1 MMWIMILALS
11 AAAPEPNMSNEV
23 RTALD
28 SMRLRTKVPPP
39 KVRPTYTVPGVPKT
53 PDGLNRCNEGIVF
66 SGALPSHLGET
77 IRYTV
82 EVDGL
87 SVGLVDFKTE
97 REGLFEGKPVTEY
110 RSHFQIDSLVAT
122 LVPVE
127 GRAAAIVPKGK
138 SRPIHAM
145 NRYQLKEKSYEE
157 ELSWEQEMSRLVSKR
172 SREGKSRTV
181 KRLFT
186 SESRDFITAFYLL
199 RAMEPKFSG
208 CTLLFANQRAYTID
222 LKYTGEEKVQ
232 TPVGFKESYRYEV
245 VYAHERSKKP
255 VHATIWM
262 SKSGDKLPYQA
273 EIRGRSHLFAKIH
286 LFIPGES

>member
-23 RTALD
+23 RAALD
-28 SMRLRTKVPPP
+28 SIRLPKTVRPP

-53 PDGLNRCNEGIVF
+53 PDGLSRCSDGIEF
-66 SGALPSHLGET
+66 TGDLPRHLGET

-97 REGLFEGKPVTEY
+97 REGLFEGQPVTEY

-127 GRAAAIVPKGK
+127 GRAASIVPEGK
-138 SRPIHAM
+138 NQPIHAM
-145 NRYQLKEKSYEE
+145 NRYRLKQKDYEE
-157 ELSWEQEMSRLVSKR
+157 ELSWPQDTQKLVSKR
-172 SREGKSRTV
+172 SRAGKSRTV

-208 CTLLFANQRAYTID
+208 CTLLFANQRAYTIN
-222 LKYTGEEKVQ
+222 LKYVGEDKVQ
-232 TPVGFKESYRYEV
+232 TPVGLKDSYRYEV

-255 VHATIWM
+255 IQATIWM
-262 SKSGDKLPYQA
+262 SQSSDRLPYQA
-273 EIRGRSHLFAKIH
+273 EIRGRSHLFARIH
-286 LFIPGES
+286 LFVPGES

>member
-1 MMWIMILALS
+1 
-11 AAAPEPNMSNEV
+11 MSNEI
-23 RTALD
+23 RAALD
-28 SMRLRTKVPPP
+28 SIRRPIAVRPP

-53 PDGLNRCNEGIVF
+53 PDGLSGCNEGIDYK
-66 SGALPSHLGET
+66 GELPRHLGET

-82 EVDGL
+82 EVNGL

-97 REGLFEGKPVTEY
+97 REGLFKGQPVTEY

-127 GRAAAIVPKGK
+127 GRAASIVPEGK
-138 SRPIHAM
+138 NQPIHAM
-145 NRYQLKEKSYEE
+145 NRYRLKQKNYEE
-157 ELSWEQEMSRLVSKR
+157 ELSWDKDTSRLISKR
-172 SREGKSRTV
+172 SREGKPRTV

-199 RAMEPKFSG
+199 RAMKPKFSG
-208 CTLLFANQRAYTID
+208 CTLLFANQRAYTIE
-222 LKYTGEEKVQ
+222 LKYAGEDKVQ
-232 TPVGFKESYRYEV
+232 TPVGLKEAYRYEV
-245 VYAHERSKKP
+245 IYAHERSKKP

-262 SKSGDKLPYQA
+262 SKSSDRLPYQA
-273 EIRGRSHLFAKIH
+273 EIRGRSHLFARIH